1 MPVRTTIQGGE
12 DTLFI
17 TFTCYKWRQLIELTN
32 GYDLVYKW
40 FDYLKSKDHL
50 VTGYAPIAIGVPNHN
65 QVLIYFSRTDKSVN
79 KIVGDGKTF
88 MAYEIIKRLK
98 EKGREGI
105 LSRLQNA
112 VEAKDKQ
119 RGKKHEVW
127 EDSFDSKICRTE
139 KFINQKLAYMH
150 ANPCSGKWNLAPT
163 PIDYE
168 HSSARFYISSRHAAY
183 RVTNVDEVLKIILNT
198 SAETTADTQSKA

>member
-1 MPVRTTIQGGE
+1 MPVRSTIHGSE

-17 TFTCYKWRQLIELTN
+17 TFTCFQWLPLIELTN

-40 FDYLKSKDHL
+40 FNHSKSQGHL
-50 VTGYAPIAIGVPNHN
+50 VVGYVVMPNH
-65 QVLIYFSRTDKSVN
+65 VHALIYFSKTAKAIN
-79 KIVGDGKTF
+79 KIIGDGKRF
-88 MAYEIIKRLK
+88 MAYEIVKRLK
-98 EKGREGI
+98 EAGRSE
-105 LSRLQNA
+105 LLERLQNA
-112 VEAKDKQ
+112 VEPKDAQ

-139 KFINQKLAYMH
+139 KFMNQKLAYMH
-150 ANPCSGKWNLAPT
+150 ANPCAGKWKLAKT

-183 RVTNVDEVLKIILNT
+183 EVANIDEVLKIILNKFT
-198 SAETTADTQSKA
+198 ETKANPQGNE